1 MNKLSELFCIFNEN
15 IKLTESYKNKI
26 RTGRDS
32 LRKKINKY
40 YVDKGE
46 NSPKHNSQGS
56 YQMHTAILPLDDE
69 DFDLDNGVYLQG
81 HSMDSAD
88 WLTPHSVH
96 QDILSAVDGHT
107 DDVFDKSTCVRVN
120 YQDNYHI
127 DLPIYIMGT
136 DVHGDNVAYLAHT
149 ENGWTISDP
158 KAFPDWFSNKVKEH
172 GSILRRIVKY
182 LKRWAHYNDV
192 NIKGMAITILS
203 SECFIKND
211 DDAVSL
217 LRTLTK
223 VIDRLEDNFTCY
235 KPVRPKNE
243 DLFSSYKYYEQQ
255 LLLEKLKELK
265 NKLNNAIYD
274 AKNEGD
280 ASEILREVFGTSFP
294 RGNSTKT
301 NSSSYLKTSQP
312 ESVGEKNRHY
322 A

>member
-1 MNKLSELFCIFNEN
+1 MN
-15 IKLTESYKNKI
+15 
-26 RTGRDS
+26 
-32 LRKKINKY
+32 
-40 YVDKGE
+40 
-46 NSPKHNSQGS
+46 NSG
-56 YQMHTAILPLDDE
+56 
-69 DFDLDNGVYLQG
+69 
-81 HSMDSAD
+81 
-88 WLTPHSVH
+88 
-96 QDILSAVDGHT
+96 
-107 DDVFDKSTCVRVN
+107 
-120 YQDNYHI
+120 
-127 DLPIYIMGT
+127 
-136 DVHGDNVAYLAHT
+136 
-149 ENGWTISDP
+149 
-158 KAFPDWFSNKVKEH
+158 

-203 SECFIKND
+203 SECFVKND

-217 LRTLTK
+217 LGTLTK

-294 RGNSTKT
+294 MGNSTKT